1 MLDVFNTNV
10 VGPLLV
16 TQALL
21 PMLRRSFT
29 AARAIFFSHLRVYKE
44 YLWWASGVCTE
55 QRW

>member
-44 YLWWASGVCTE
+44 YLWWASGVSTE